1 MPKESLQDCLN
12 EKELEIVSEI
22 VEEKAEEKA
31 GEKAEEKAEK
41 GLLEELGTKY

>member
-22 VEEKAEEKA
+22 VEEKA